1 MIVISYDDFCHLI
14 KNEIISEGKAKE
26 ILSAIKSLSP
36 IALLSLNSDSWEVA
50 SMLVAFKK
58 YNVDAIIYRKWAG
71 TWIIQRGAAN
81 KIRQIDSSIDDLES
95 GLNYLC
101 REYSTNPEDTWVI
114 SNVEPTQHRVK
125 FCLIKDFFCSRHPV
139 YSHG

>member
-1 MIVISYDDFCHLI
+1 MIVINYNDFCYLI
-14 KNEIISEGKAKE
+14 KSRIVSEGKVKE
-26 ILSAIKSLSP
+26 ILRGIKSLSP
-36 IALLSLNSDSWEVA
+36 IALISLDSDGWEVA
-50 SMLVAFKK
+50 SILVAFEK

-71 TWIIQRGAAN
+71 TWIVQRDAVN

-101 REYSTNPEDTWVI
+101 KEYSTSPEDTWVI
-114 SNVEPTQHRVK
+114 SNVEPVQYRVK
-125 FCLIKDFFCSRHPV
+125 FCLAKNFFCNQYPV